1 MEDTITCP
9 VCGETNPADLV
20 LCRNCQWPLRS
31 TTGPEPADDGAIRSD
46 DSAPQGNA
54 SWTAIPDWLRDLGSD
69 AERSAAP
76 ELVVPDGMPA
86 GSAPHAVEEPPA
98 ELPPRGQSALDEV
111 PEWVARIA
119 GTTAADAEP
128 GSEVSWGKTEA
139 RHDEVPAGAEATGPT
154 PELATS
160 GQIPAE
166 DESRPAFDEPISEQ
180 IASAGEDEIYEW
192 LRRLDASSPAG
203 GNDTTPGSKPNA
215 GVPDNRTPGQA
226 APVLPAEVI
235 PDWLAE
241 ESMGGAPTAQAGT
254 DVASVAPQAGPPAA
268 DEMLG
273 DAAAD
278 ASGAKPQIERQEDAA
293 VAAVPEL
300 ATSGLS
306 GIDVDAV
313 VASMQTPDWLS
324 EAIPR
329 AAASDERLPPAAR
342 EQEPIAPAELPSWV
356 QAMQPVESIMQAA
369 SAGAAD
375 EVPVERGPLLGLQGV
390 LPAIPGVGKP
400 SSKPQVRAM
409 RLEVTEQQRARAAML
424 EDILVGET
432 KPIPLKAASLLG
444 SNRSLRWALS
454 AILVVIL
461 GGALA
466 SRSQAFPLPV
476 GVPNE
481 TLRAIQ
487 SVENIPADARV
498 LVVFDY
504 EPATVGEMEASAA
517 SLMDHLLLLRHPVLA
532 LISTSPTGSV
542 LAERFMANVLASRAY
557 QPGVGYVNLGYLP
570 GGLAGVRAF
579 ARDPLQTVPLGADA
593 GAAWDSP
600 ALQSVAHLSDF
611 AAVLVLSDSLES
623 SRVWIEQTAADRG
636 QVPLVVVSSAQA
648 GPMLLPYAESGQVAG
663 LVAGLNGA
671 AGTEMANGGL
681 PGYVRRYWDAYSL
694 GMLMAAFMIVLGGAW
709 YAWTEIRA
717 RRAPVGI

>member
-1 MEDTITCP
+1 
-9 VCGETNPADLV
+9 
-20 LCRNCQWPLRS
+20 
-31 TTGPEPADDGAIRSD
+31 
-46 DSAPQGNA
+46 
-54 SWTAIPDWLRDLGSD
+54 
-69 AERSAAP
+69 
-76 ELVVPDGMPA
+76 
-86 GSAPHAVEEPPA
+86 
-98 ELPPRGQSALDEV
+98 
-111 PEWVARIA
+111 
-119 GTTAADAEP
+119 
-128 GSEVSWGKTEA
+128 
-139 RHDEVPAGAEATGPT
+139 
-154 PELATS
+154 
-160 GQIPAE
+160 
-166 DESRPAFDEPISEQ
+166 
-180 IASAGEDEIYEW
+180 
-192 LRRLDASSPAG
+192 
-203 GNDTTPGSKPNA
+203 
-215 GVPDNRTPGQA
+215 
-226 APVLPAEVI
+226 
-235 PDWLAE
+235 
-241 ESMGGAPTAQAGT
+241 MGGGPPAQAGT
-254 DVASVAPQAGPPAA
+254 DMASVAPQAGPAAA
-268 DEMLG
+268 DEMLS

-278 ASGAKPQIERQEDAA
+278 ATGVKRQIEPQEEGA
-293 VAAVPEL
+293 VAAVPDL

-306 GIDVDAV
+306 GLDVDAV

-369 SAGAAD
+369 SGGAA
-375 EVPVERGPLLGLQGV
+375 EEAPVERGPLLGLQGV
-390 LPAIPGVGKP
+390 LAAIPGVGKP

-476 GVPNE
+476 GIPNE

-542 LAERFMANVLASRAY
+542 LAERFMANTLASRAY

-579 ARDPLQTVPLGADA
+579 ARNPLQTVPLGADA

-600 ALQSVAHLSDF
+600 ALQNVAHLSDF

-623 SRVWIEQTAADRG
+623 GRVWIEQTAADRG

-663 LVAGLNGA
+663 LVAGLSGA

-694 GMLMAAFMIVLGGAW
+694 GMLMAAFIIGLGGAW
-709 YAWTEIRA
+709 YAWIEIRA
-717 RRAPVGI
+717 RRAPAGT

>member
-1 MEDTITCP
+1 VEDTLTCP

-31 TTGPEPADDGAIRSD
+31 TTGSEPPAEGAIRSD
-46 DSAPQGNA
+46 DSASQE
-54 SWTAIPDWLRDLGSD
+54 STDWTAIPDWLRDLGSD
-69 AERSAAP
+69 AGQSTAP
-76 ELVVPDGMPA
+76 EPVIHDEMPA
-86 GSAPHAVEEPPA
+86 GSAPHAVEETPP
-98 ELPPRGQSALDEV
+98 ELPSRDQRALDEV

-119 GTTAADAEP
+119 GTTAADTEP
-128 GSEVSWGKTEA
+128 GSEISWGKTEA
-139 RHDEVPAGAEATGPT
+139 RHDEVPAGAEATEPT
-154 PELATS
+154 SGLATS
-160 GQIPAE
+160 GQVPTDE
-166 DESRPAFDEPISEQ
+166 ESRPAFDESISKPT
-180 IASAGEDEIYEW
+180 ASGGEDEIYEW

-203 GNDTTPGSKPNA
+203 GDVTTPSSKPNA
-215 GVPDNRTPGQA
+215 GVPDNPTRGQA
-226 APVLPAEVI
+226 VPVLPAEVI
-235 PDWLAE
+235 PDWLSE
-241 ESMGGAPTAQAGT
+241 ESMGGGLTAQAGT
-254 DVASVAPQAGPPAA
+254 DVESVAPQAGPAAA
-268 DEMLG
+268 DEMLS
-273 DAAAD
+273 DAAA
-278 ASGAKPQIERQEDAA
+278 E
-293 VAAVPEL
+293 VPEW
-300 ATSGLS
+300 ASSTLS

-324 EAIPR
+324 EGIPR

-342 EQEPIAPAELPSWV
+342 EQEPIPPAELPSWV

-369 SAGAAD
+369 SGGAA
-375 EVPVERGPLLGLQGV
+375 EEAPVERGPLLGLKGV

-424 EDILVGET
+424 EEILVGET

-444 SNRSLRWALS
+444 SNRSLRWAL
-454 AILVVIL
+454 AAMLVVIL

-466 SRSQAFPLPV
+466 SRSQSFPLPL

-542 LAERFMANVLASRAY
+542 LAERFMQNTLASRAY

-579 ARDPLQTVPLGADA
+579 AGDPLQTVPLGADA
-593 GAAWDSP
+593 GAAWESP

-611 AAVLVLSDSLES
+611 AAILVLSDSLES

-636 QVPLVVVSSAQA
+636 QAPMVVVSSAQA

-681 PGYVRRYWDAYSL
+681 PGFVRRYWDAYSL
-694 GMLMAAFMIVLGGAW
+694 GMQLAAFMIILGGAW
-709 YAWTEIRA
+709 YAWTEMRA